1 MKKRGL
7 RLVALL
13 LSLMMLFALT
23 ACGGGGGGTPSGNG
37 DGGAAALG
45 DDVES
50 LTLPLAETVTL
61 KGLTNYPSGRE
72 NKRPY

>member
-13 LSLMMLFALT
+13 LSLMMLFAL
-23 ACGGGGGGTPSGNG
+23 AGCGGGAPSGNG

-45 DDVES
+45 QGDRK
-50 LTLPLAETVTL
+50 TVAAHCHDAQFNRRCVL
-61 KGLTNYPSGRE
+61 C
-72 NKRPY
+72 